1 LEVERALGH
10 GDSLDR
16 KLATIADRHERNE
29 VLPGFAYRDENV
41 FDLEVERL
49 FQREW
54 VSITCAQSVPE
65 PGDVFPVMIAG
76 QSLLVVRDKD
86 GDVRVFYN
94 LCRHRGAELIDK
106 ACKPRGGRLVCPY
119 HAWSYNLKGEF
130 LRAPYLYRN
139 SDNTQ
144 PDETAREKLALI
156 PVRSEVWRDIVF
168 VDLSGVAK
176 PFESLIAPLD
186 ERLARWN
193 ADELRALSSVEYSL
207 AANWKLAAENFLDA
221 YHLPVLH
228 SQIGGGF
235 TGALQIE
242 DVDVSDRIAGFVM
255 PIGYGV
261 ERKESDGGL
270 PRFSGVGDDEERIEV
285 FVIFPN
291 TLILVEPDNSQIITL
306 RPQGAGVTHES
317 FANYVATDASQTDEM
332 AEFRNEYHQSGNQV
346 NEQDVK
352 LLEGLQRSRA
362 MDAANETQMSKEWDQ
377 TVSRFQRIWSDALVG
392 APNAG

>member
-1 LEVERALGH
+1 MERGFENQKT
-10 GDSLDR
+10 LDQ
-16 KLATIADRHERNE
+16 KLSTIADRHKRNA
-29 VLPGFAYRDENV
+29 VLPGFAYRDEDV

-54 VSITCAQSVPE
+54 VSVTCAQSVPE
-65 PGDVFPVMIAG
+65 PGDVFPVKIAG
-76 QSLLVVRDKD
+76 QSLLVVRDND
-86 GDVRVFYN
+86 GEVRVFYN
-94 LCRHRGAELIDK
+94 LCRHRGAELADK
-106 ACKPRGGRLVCPY
+106 PCKPKGGRLVCPY

-130 LRAPYLYRN
+130 LRAPYLYRDD
-139 SDNTQ
+139 DNTQ
-144 PDETAREKLALI
+144 PGETERDELGLI
-156 PVRSEVWRDIVF
+156 SVRSQVWRDIVF

-193 ADELRALSSVEYSL
+193 ADELRPVSTVEYSV

-235 TGALQIE
+235 KGALQIE
-242 DVDVSDRIAGFVM
+242 DVEISDRIAGFVM
-255 PIGYGV
+255 PIGYDGV
-261 ERKESDGGL
+261 EPNDSDRNL
-270 PRFSGVGDDEERIEV
+270 PPFSGLGDEKLRIEV

-291 TLILVEPDNSQIITL
+291 TLILVEPESSQVITL

-332 AEFRNEYHQSGNQV
+332 AELRAEWHRSSNKV
-346 NEQDVK
+346 NEQDVV

-362 MDAANETQMSKEWDQ
+362 MDAGDETRLSKDWDQ
-377 TVSRFQRIWSDALVG
+377 TVSRFQRIWSEALVG
-392 APNAG
+392 A

>member
-1 LEVERALGH
+1 MERGFENRRT
-10 GDSLDR
+10 LDQ
-16 KLATIADRHERNE
+16 KLSTIANRHKRNA
-29 VLPGFAYRDENV
+29 VLPGFAYRDEDV

-54 VSITCAQSVPE
+54 VSVACAQSVPE
-65 PGDVFPVMIAG
+65 PGDVFPVTIAG

-86 GDVRVFYN
+86 GEVRVFYN

-106 ACKPRGGRLVCPY
+106 PCKPRGGRLVCPY

-144 PDETAREKLALI
+144 PGETEREELGLI
-156 PVRSEVWRDIVF
+156 SVRSVVWRDIVF
-168 VDLSGVAK
+168 VDLSGSAK

-193 ADELRALSSVEYSL
+193 ADELRAVSSVEYKV
-207 AANWKLAAENFLDA
+207 AVNWKLAAENFLDA
-221 YHLPVLH
+221 YHLPILH

-235 TGALQIE
+235 AGALQIE
-242 DVDVSDRIAGFVM
+242 DLEVSDRITGFVM
-255 PIGYGV
+255 PIGYDGV
-261 ERKESDGGL
+261 EPKDSERNL
-270 PRFSGVGDDEERIEV
+270 PHFSRLGDEKLRIEV

-291 TLILVEPDNSQIITL
+291 TLILVEPDSSQVITL

-332 AEFRNEYHQSGNQV
+332 AELRDIYHQSSNEV

-352 LLEGLQRSRA
+352 LLEGLQKSRA
-362 MDAANETQMSKEWDQ
+362 MDAGGDTRLSKEWDQ
-377 TVSRFQRIWSDALVG
+377 TVLRFQRIWSETLVG
-392 APNAG
+392 TSSAG

>member
-1 LEVERALGH
+1 MERRFG
-10 GDSLDR
+10 GRNSLDE
-16 KLATIADRHERNE
+16 KLAAIADGHERNA
-29 VLPGFAYRDENV
+29 VLPGFVFRDEDV
-41 FDLEVERL
+41 FDLEAEHL

-76 QSLLVVRDKD
+76 QSLFVVRDKD

-94 LCRHRGAELIDK
+94 LCRHRGTELVDK
-106 ACKPRGGRLVCPY
+106 PCKPRGGRIVCPY

-130 LRAPYLYRN
+130 LRAPYLYRDG
-139 SDNTQ
+139 DNTQ
-144 PDETAREKLALI
+144 PNEAAREKLGLI
-156 PVRSEVWRDIVF
+156 AVRSQVWRDIVF
-168 VDLSGVAK
+168 VDLSGTAR

-193 ADELRALSSVEYSL
+193 AEELRAVSSVEYEV
-207 AANWKLAAENFLDA
+207 AGNWKLAAENFLDA

-235 TGALQIE
+235 AGALRVE

-255 PIGYGV
+255 PIGYGL
-261 ERKESDGGL
+261 EPKESDLSL
-270 PRFSGVGDDEERIEV
+270 PRFSGLGDEKQRIEV

-291 TLILVEPDNSQIITL
+291 TLILVEPDGSQVITL
-306 RPQGAGVTHES
+306 RPQGAGMTHES

-332 AEFRNEYHQSGNQV
+332 AELRDEWHQSSNEV
-346 NEQDVK
+346 NKQDVK
-352 LLEGLQRSRA
+352 LLEGLQKSRA
-362 MDAANETQMSKEWDQ
+362 MDASGETQLSKEWDQ
-377 TVSRFQRIWSDALVG
+377 TVSRFQRIWSEALIR
-392 APNAG
+392 ASSAG

>member
-1 LEVERALGH
+1 M
-10 GDSLDR
+10 
-16 KLATIADRHERNE
+16 
-29 VLPGFAYRDENV
+29 VLPGFSYRDEEL

-49 FQREW
+49 FRREW
-54 VSITCAQSVPE
+54 VSVTCAQSVPE

-86 GDVRVFYN
+86 GDVGVFYN
-94 LCRHRGAELIDK
+94 LCRHRGAQLVDEP
-106 ACKPRGGRLVCPY
+106 CKPRGGRLVCPY

-139 SDNTQ
+139 ADNVQ
-144 PDETAREKLALI
+144 PDEAARAELGLI
-156 PVRSEVWRDIVF
+156 PVRSQVWRDIIF
-168 VDLSGVAK
+168 VDLSGVAE

-193 ADELRALSSVEYSL
+193 ADELRALSSVEYSV

-228 SQIGGGF
+228 SQLVGGF
-235 TGALQIE
+235 KGALQIE

-261 ERKESDGGL
+261 EPKESDRGL
-270 PRFSGVGDDEERIEV
+270 PRFSGLDDDEQSVEV

-291 TLILVEPDNSQIITL
+291 TLILVEPDNSQVITL

-317 FANYVATDASQTDEM
+317 FANYVVTDASLSDEM
-332 AEFRNEYHQSGNQV
+332 AEFRDEYHQSSNLV

-352 LLEGLQRSRA
+352 LLEGLQKSRA
-362 MDAANETQMSKEWDQ
+362 MDAANGTQMSKEWDQ

-392 APNAG
+392 TPNAG